1 MKHFDLKISGLVQG
15 VGFRFFA
22 SQKADFLN
30 LTGFIKNNPEG
41 TVSIEIE
48 GSDKNLE
55 EFIDWCRR
63 GPPGA
68 EVKKL
73 EVKEGKLVNFREFKY
88 Y

>member
-1 MKHFDLKISGLVQG
+1 MKHFNLRISGLVQG

-30 LTGFIKNNPEG
+30 LTGFIKNNPDG

-48 GSDKNLE
+48 GGEKNLK
-55 EFIDWCRR
+55 EFITWCRK
-63 GPPGA
+63 GPPTA

-73 EVKEGKLVNFREFKY
+73 EVKEGKLKNFSEFKY

>member
-1 MKHFDLKISGLVQG
+1 MKHFNLRISGLVQG

-30 LTGFIKNNPEG
+30 LTGFIKNNPDG

-48 GSDKNLE
+48 GNDKNLE
-55 EFIDWCRR
+55 EFITWCRK
-63 GPPGA
+63 GPPTA

-73 EVKEGKLVNFREFKY
+73 EVKEGKLKNFSEFKY